1 MEIQEEEQIILKIAT
16 ENIYNAIGE
25 KNFNSN
31 ISDMEQSCYVKS
43 DIENCDTYRSDN
55 ASKDSDSSDSSD
67 KDGSDSDSCTK

>member
-1 MEIQEEEQIILKIAT
+1 MRKISIVILVTWNK
-16 ENIYNAIGE
+16 
-25 KNFNSN
+25 
-31 ISDMEQSCYVKS
+31 VKS